1 MGNEEGDVGDECV
14 EYPPARLTFC
24 VDASE
29 EIVVAESRVTIGGCN
44 VSGNDIVVFCLD
56 CGLDLSV
63 VMGAT
68 EEDEGRTSV
77 SSVNDLCDNEGLF
90 CCFDCEC
97 PIPSA

>member
-1 MGNEEGDVGDECV
+1 M
-14 EYPPARLTFC
+14 PARLRFG

-29 EIVVAESRVTIGGCN
+29 EIVVPESSVTIGGVN

-56 CGLDLSV
+56 VGLDLSV
-63 VMGAT
+63 PTAAAVLVAVAAT

-90 CCFDCEC
+90 CCLDCEC
-97 PIPSA
+97 PIPSP